1 MELWWHKSKYVQEL
15 LGEEAKVLFGKD
27 LKGNHTPLGD
37 VYKLPTGKWKVVY
50 YNNEDVV
57 EGEFENEEE
66 ASSFV
71 LVLANGDMDI
81 LMFKTNKS

>member
-15 LGEEAKVLFGKD
+15 LGEGAKVLFGKD

-50 YNNEDVV
+50 YQDEPAV
-57 EGEFENEEE
+57 EAEFETEEE
-66 ASSFV
+66 ADSFIIV
-71 LVLANGDMDI
+71 LTSGDMDV
-81 LMFKTNKS
+81 LMYKTNR